1 MNKQEQI
8 QLVTETIEEMIGN
21 TYRYGGATHRITN
34 YRILEEKERIYIK
47 TNIKEFD
54 RDFESVG
61 AFLDRFEPVANLPAT
76 QGQKDDEQILPVAQ
90 INSSVISECRTV
102 LMDSIRKLKDDK
114 TYISQAAAIKEN
126 VDTII
131 ELGKVEVAQ
140 LELLYKLKRK
150 GEL

>member
-1 MNKQEQI
+1 MSKEEQV
-8 QLVTETIEEMIGN
+8 QLIIETLEGMVGN
-21 TYRYGGATHRITN
+21 SYKYGGATHRITN
-34 YRILEEKERIYIK
+34 YRVLEERERVFVK

-54 RDFESVG
+54 RDFESIG
-61 AFLDRFEPVANLPAT
+61 SFLNKFEPIQSLPVR
-76 QGQKDDEQILPVAQ
+76 QEQQEVEQILPVAQ

-114 TYISQAAAIKEN
+114 NYISQAAAIKEN

-150 GEL
+150 GEI